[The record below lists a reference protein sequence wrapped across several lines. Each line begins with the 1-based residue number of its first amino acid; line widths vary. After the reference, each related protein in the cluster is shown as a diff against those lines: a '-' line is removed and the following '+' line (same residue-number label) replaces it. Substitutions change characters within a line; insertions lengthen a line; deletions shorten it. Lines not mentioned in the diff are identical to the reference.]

1 MAKIQC
7 SICGYIHEGLEV
19 PEKCPICLTTASDFT
34 IVEEESGE
42 TSEEEGKKSDV
53 IDSEAEQDSVEITTD
68 QKDDGNIKEEIDSV
82 EKAIIDKFQE
92 LQGPLQV
99 VKWYKETYD
108 VGLKEAKDRVE
119 EVLIKNN
126 LWDMGNSG
134 SGCVVTLL
142 IAITSTL
149 SFFWFIG
156 IILNY

>member
-1 MAKIQC
+1 MAKYMC
-7 SICGYIHEGLEV
+7 SVCGFVHEGMTA
-19 PEKCPICLTTASDFT
+19 PEKCPICLTSASDFT
-34 IVEEESGE
+34 IIEDVSDETPQEESNANDVVSSE
-42 TSEEEGKKSDV
+42 TV
-53 IDSEAEQDSVEITTD
+53 NNNVEITTD
-68 QKDDGNIKEEIDSV
+68 NDNSTIKEDIDPV

-119 EVLIKNN
+119 EVLKKNN
-126 LWDMGNSG
+126 LWNIGNSG

-149 SFFWFIG
+149 SLFWIM
-156 IILNY
+156 